1 MPLALLLW
9 LPFKN
14 KIASLESKSRQVIAD
29 GEEDKVFIN
38 NEDGIWFGGI
48 NETKT
53 GCILAAQQ
61 ADRSSSSYNKHTAR
75 RDIGSSQPTS
85 LSPNLQPLPLPLPP
99 LTQIPRTY
107 QSARIDRLLDLF
119 EDHE

>member
-53 GCILAAQQ
+53 GRILAAQQ

-75 RDIGSSQPTS
+75 FMNSLPKKRDIGSSQPTS

-99 LTQIPRTY
+99 LPLTQIPRTY
-107 QSARIDRLLDLF
+107 QSP
-119 EDHE
+119 